1 MSWRNVLVDDG
12 DHLKVYLD
20 NIVIY
25 KGENKYTLP
34 LSDIGIIV
42 LDGMMTSI
50 TTRLLSTCSENN
62 VVIVICDKKHL
73 PTGMYLPFNQ
83 HSRTVKIINKQIRW
97 SNEKKG
103 KLWQHIIKYKIE
115 NQGKVMLFFTDDK
128 ERYQQLQEYIESV
141 KIGDESNR
149 EGHAAKI
156 YFNTLFG
163 KHFYRDADCIE
174 NSMMNYGYAIV
185 RAYIARSIIS
195 YGYNPGIGIFHKN
208 EYNAF
213 CLADD
218 ILEIFRPVVD
228 FYVILYLQ
236 NNESS
241 EFLTQEIRAYLV
253 SILSKRIYFEEH
265 YQKVSTIINKFVLK
279 CFDYLDPDNDVNI
292 FPINLEILLG
302 EGIMK

>member
-1 MSWRNVLVDDG
+1 MSWRNLMIDDG

-20 NIVIY
+20 NIEIY

-42 LDGMMTSI
+42 LDGMMTNI
-50 TTRLLSTCSENN
+50 TTRLLSACSTYN

-73 PTGMYLPFNQ
+73 PVGMYLPFNQ

-97 SNEKKG
+97 DIDKKG
-103 KLWQHIIKYKIE
+103 TLWQQIIKYKID
-115 NQGKVMLFFTDDK
+115 NQSKIMYHFINNK
-128 ERYQQLQEYIESV
+128 EKYLQLQEYIKEI

-149 EGHAAKI
+149 EGHAAKV

-163 KHFYRDADCIE
+163 NDFYRDDDCIE
-174 NSMMNYGYAIV
+174 NAMMNYGYAIV
-185 RAYIARSIIS
+185 RASIARAIIS
-195 YGYNPGIGIFHKN
+195 YGYNPGLGIFHKN

-218 ILEIFRPVVD
+218 VLEVFRPVVD
-228 FYVILYLQ
+228 AYVMLYLLD
-236 NNESS
+236 NIGT

-253 SILSKRIYFEEH
+253 SILSKRIFFGGQ
-265 YQKVSTIINKFVLK
+265 YQKISTIIDKFVLQ
-279 CFDYLDPDNDVNI
+279 CFDYLDPDEEKNI
-292 FPINLEILLG
+292 QLSNFEILTC
-302 EGIMK
+302 EGIKK

>member
-1 MSWRNVLVDDG
+1 MSWRNVMIDDG

-20 NIVIY
+20 NIEIY

-42 LDGMMTSI
+42 LDGMMTNI
-50 TTRLLSTCSENN
+50 TTRLLSACSTYN

-73 PTGMYLPFNQ
+73 PVGMYLPFNQ

-97 SNEKKG
+97 DIDKKG
-103 KLWQHIIKYKIE
+103 KLWQQIIKYKID
-115 NQGKVMLFFTDDK
+115 NQSKIMYHFINNK
-128 ERYQQLQEYIESV
+128 ERYLQLQEYIKEV

-149 EGHAAKI
+149 EGHAAKV

-163 KHFYRDADCIE
+163 NDFYRDDDCIE
-174 NSMMNYGYAIV
+174 NAMMNYGYAIV
-185 RAYIARSIIS
+185 RAYIARAIIS
-195 YGYNPGIGIFHKN
+195 YGYNPGLGIFHKN

-228 FYVILYLQ
+228 AYVMIYLLD
-236 NNESS
+236 NVDT
-241 EFLTQEIRAYLV
+241 EFLTQEIRSYLV
-253 SILSKRIYFEEH
+253 SILSKRIFYGGQ
-265 YQKVSTIINKFVLK
+265 YQKISTIIDKFVLQ
-279 CFDYLDPDNDVNI
+279 CFDYLDPDEEKNVKPSN
-292 FPINLEILLG
+292 FEILTG
-302 EGIMK
+302 EGIKK